1 MLNILK
7 QSIPTVLGSE
17 LDIPVSKLLGLVM
30 RLWGFLLNVLLKIL
44 VYFTSSY
51 FISQKNVEWQMKK
64 HNPNLSYCST
74 ICDKFYLEFYYD
86 FHFGVIRQHFLLYDY
101 MCIYPLSGIHFTI
114 CFFLYSPNWFSSTS
128 IAIDSYKNS

>member
-30 RLWGFLLNVLLKIL
+30 RLWGFLLNALLKIL

-86 FHFGVIRQHFLLYDY
+86 FHFGVIRQHFYCMTTCVYTHSPVYILQYV
-101 MCIYPLSGIHFTI
+101 
-114 CFFLYSPNWFSSTS
+114 FFYILQTDFHQLQ
-128 IAIDSYKNS
+128 